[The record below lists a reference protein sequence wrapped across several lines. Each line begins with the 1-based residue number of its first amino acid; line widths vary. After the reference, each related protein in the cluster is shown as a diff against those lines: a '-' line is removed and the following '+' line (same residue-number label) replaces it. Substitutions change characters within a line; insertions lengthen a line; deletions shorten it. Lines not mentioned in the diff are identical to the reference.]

1 MKRIKLGKINW
12 LIVMISL
19 VSVLTFLPSISTAEE
34 SVIEVTST
42 QEDISYSMV
51 SLFPDEVF
59 RDLVAKHLQ
68 ELSIPVVPTGS
79 VKQSELNKLTQ
90 ISSVYR
96 QKIETLEGIQT
107 LENLERIN
115 LNNTQIKTLDPLEH
129 LNKLSSIKITSSEI
143 SDVSALVEIAK
154 NEAKIFSVNLA
165 YNQVTDFSFIPEI
178 DAILSSKNKWGWG
191 QALTLDN
198 QSVSTTFDQRVT
210 ELPVTVPMPTIILH
224 DGSLLNYETTTQ
236 GHFEKGNFV
245 LEKLHPEKKY
255 FSTHVEK
262 TYNSQVSYGIS
273 THVDVPNNYLFP
285 KGIKQEFTINV
296 NEPFDFN
303 SPFLKAETEE
313 NWGFLWGNS
322 YQVNREKLDC
332 DKPGVYELDYILYK
346 MSKYN
351 SGLEGIPFKVKVT
364 VLPVTYKV
372 DFKLGSWWEDSYKV
386 IETNKDMTV
395 TPPQEI
401 PKKEG
406 YIFEGWAYDSYEQSA
421 LVDFTQTIRNDSTF
435 YAKWKKDKPQ
445 GDYIKDGRYVTVVKK
460 GSGSWSNFD
469 WQPRE
474 SGDTLFE
481 KTYQAKGRYEHR
493 NGKTYY
499 SIYDDKGNWKGYIDA
514 ADTKVA
520 AGKQGVYLSDG
531 RYVTV
536 VKKGYNTWSNFS
548 WNQKLSNNQILNK
561 TYQAKGRYVHANG
574 STYYSIYDDKGNWK
588 GYLSAG
594 AVKVGNGKQGAY
606 IADNKKVSVLKKNYN
621 SWANFSWKKKY
632 PGTYFTDTSYE
643 ARGKYYHM
651 NGSVYYSLYNVNGLW
666 QGYISQQALR
676 FY

>member
-1 MKRIKLGKINW
+1 MKKNKLGKINW

-68 ELSIPVVPTGS
+68 EQSIPVVPTGN
-79 VKQSELNKLTQ
+79 VKQSELNKLTR
-90 ISSVYR
+90 ISSHYG
-96 QKIETLEGIQT
+96 QKIKTLEGIQT

-115 LNNTQIKTLDPLEH
+115 LVHTDITSLDPLES
-129 LNKLSSIKITSSEI
+129 LSKLASIEITSSKVNDI
-143 SDVSALVEIAK
+143 SALTEIAR
-154 NEAKIFSVNLA
+154 NEARYFSVNLS
-165 YNQVTDFSFIPEI
+165 YNEVSNFSIIPEI
-178 DAILSSKNKWGWG
+178 DTILSSKNKWSLG

-198 QSVSTTFDQRVT
+198 QQLRGSYDKKIT
-210 ELPVTVPMPTIILH
+210 EIPIKVMMPEVILH
-224 DGSLLNYETTTQ
+224 DGSHLNFETSSQ
-236 GHFEKGNFV
+236 GRFENGDYV
-245 LEKLHPEKKY
+245 LEKLHHERNYFWTQFEKQ
-255 FSTHVEK
+255 
-262 TYNSQVSYGIS
+262 YNDKIGYGVQFDIS
-273 THVDVPNNYLFP
+273 LPQNYLFP
-285 KGIKQEFTINV
+285 KGIETEFTMNV
-296 NEPFDFN
+296 NDAFDFS
-303 SPFLKAETEE
+303 SPFLHAETEE
-313 NWGFLWGNS
+313 NWGFLSRHS
-322 YQVNREKLDC
+322 YGVNKESLDV
-332 DKPGVYELDYILYK
+332 DKPGVYELDYVLYK
-346 MSKYN
+346 SSQYN

-574 STYYSIYDDKGNWK
+574 STYYSLYDDKGNWK